1 MTKNCHCL
9 VENMT
14 KLVSNILLIS
24 ENVFLHQMVDFKF
37 SPPAS
42 SSVEGNSQSGWSSC
56 LPPPGDDYD
65 YNDYNDY
72 NDEACRSPP

>member
-1 MTKNCHCL
+1 
-9 VENMT
+9 
-14 KLVSNILLIS
+14 
-24 ENVFLHQMVDFKF
+24 MVDFKF

-42 SSVEGNSQSGWSSC
+42 SSVEGSSQSGWSSC

-72 NDEACRSPP
+72 NAYNDHNDH